1 MPVTRDSPSI
11 QGDVPGP
18 DPARAPPN
26 KAIAQAGL
34 ACRGQLAGVCLARQ
48 GPPRGAPLP
57 PRATRTWSTFG
68 PHAIEA
74 CARVAAANGTSLEGW
89 PCDVS
94 RQGCRRS
101 REPRKTRWVA
111 GRRMARTG
119 FPPAPGSRHRGSV
132 GDHPRYGGRAVC
144 PPAPSDSPSLETHE
158 GARRPA
164 LYGGTSARLAVAPY
178 APFLASAPHMGD
190 NPISIR
196 SNRHPAF
203 YTASQPPSDHL

>member
-1 MPVTRDSPSI
+1 MPLARDSRLHRGMSLAQTP
-11 QGDVPGP
+11 PGLP
-18 DPARAPPN
+18 LTRRSPRRDSLVEAA
-26 KAIAQAGL
+26 
-34 ACRGQLAGVCLARQ
+34 AGVHLANQ

-57 PRATRTWSTFG
+57 PRATCTWSTFG
-68 PHAIEA
+68 AHAIEA
-74 CARVAAANGTSLEGW
+74 CARVAVTNGTSLEGW

-94 RQGCRRS
+94 RQRCRRS
-101 REPRKTRWVA
+101 SVPRKTRWVA

-144 PPAPSDSPSLETHE
+144 PPAPSDSPSSGTHE

-178 APFLASAPHMGD
+178 APFLTSVPHMGG